1 MPALVFDCD
10 GVLADTE
17 RDGHLPAFNQTF
29 EEFGLPVRWSDAE
42 YAEKVK
48 VGGGKERMRTLL
60 TPEFVAAAGLPADR
74 AALDEQVAAWHRR
87 KTEIYTE
94 IIRSGSIPPRPGV
107 RRIAAEAD
115 EAGWTLAVASTSAEA
130 SVRSVLELAMGPELA
145 ARFSVFAGDVVERKK
160 PAPDIYA
167 FALHRLGLDPADVVV
182 IEDSRNGMLA
192 ALGAGLACAVT
203 TSAYTGEEDFTG
215 ASLVVT
221 SLGDPP
227 PDEVVSRVL
236 SDPLGVHPGPCV
248 VLADLAAL
256 RGAGGDAKSAPAGTT
271 VAGGDAK
278 SAPMD
283 GGDADSA
290 PAGTSGAG
298 GDADAAPARTPV
310 DGPLDPGPSGP
321 RPRPH

>member
-1 MPALVFDCD
+1 MPALIFDCD

-17 RDGHLPAFNQTF
+17 RDGHLPAFNATF
-29 EEFGLPVRWSDAE
+29 EEFGLPVRWSDEE

-60 TPEFVAAAGLPADR
+60 TPDFVAAAGLPADP

-87 KTEIYTE
+87 KTEIYTG
-94 IIRSGSIPPRPGV
+94 IIRSGDIPPRPGV
-107 RRIAAEAD
+107 RRVAAEAH

-145 ARFSVFAGDVVERKK
+145 AHFSVFAGDVVQRKK

-167 FALHRLGLDPADVVV
+167 FAVHRLGLDPARVVA
-182 IEDSRNGMLA
+182 IEDSRNGMLS

-203 TSAYTGEEDFTG
+203 TSAYTQEEDFTE

-227 PDEVVSRVL
+227 PEETVTRVL
-236 SDPLGVHPGPCV
+236 SDPLGTHPGPWV

-256 RGAGGDAKSAPAGTT
+256 LTAGGDAGSTASGSSAAG
-271 VAGGDAK
+271 
-278 SAPMD
+278 PL
-283 GGDADSA
+283 DSA
-290 PAGTSGAG
+290 P
-298 GDADAAPARTPV
+298 
-310 DGPLDPGPSGP
+310 PGPDP
-321 RPRPH
+321 RSH

>member
-1 MPALVFDCD
+1 MPALIFDCD

-60 TPEFVAAAGLPADR
+60 TPDFIATAGLPSDQD
-74 AALDEQVAAWHRR
+74 ALDEQVARWHRR
-87 KTEIYTE
+87 KTEIYTG
-94 IIRSGSIPPRPGV
+94 IIRGGDIPPRPGV
-107 RRIAAEAD
+107 RRVAQEAH

-145 ARFSVFAGDVVERKK
+145 AGFSVFAGDVVPRKK
-160 PAPDIYA
+160 PAPDIYT
-167 FALHRLGLDPADVVV
+167 FTVDRLGLDPKQALV
-182 IEDSRNGMLA
+182 IEDSRNGLLA
-192 ALGAGLACAVT
+192 ALDAGLTCAVT

-221 SLGDPP
+221 SLGDPAP
-227 PDEVVSRVL
+227 QEIPARVL
-236 SDPLGVHPGPCV
+236 SDPLGARPGRWV

-256 RGAGGDAKSAPAGTT
+256 LTANGGPD
-271 VAGGDAK
+271 
-278 SAPMD
+278 
-283 GGDADSA
+283 
-290 PAGTSGAG
+290 
-298 GDADAAPARTPV
+298 
-310 DGPLDPGPSGP
+310 PLTG
-321 RPRPH
+321 